1 MSLMSEVAFEY
12 KGTRHA
18 FESMSEPEA
27 ADLAWK
33 LECHR
38 DRGLP
43 IGEVIV
49 DHCDA
54 YGLPCTDR
62 DHEYMQEQ
70 YGCCDSCGQWAPY
83 ENAA

>member
-38 DRGLP
+38 DRQED
-43 IGEVIV
+43 EVIELYLNTETNV
-49 DHCDA
+49 WEV
-54 YGLPCTDR
+54 R
-62 DHEYMQEQ
+62 E
-70 YGCCDSCGQWAPY
+70 
-83 ENAA
+83 